1 MFSRKILCC
10 YIGMLAVFH
19 FHPGTLVHL
28 YGKQLSIIIG
38 FFKSFSV
45 FIYLGGG
52 NVDSWR
58 KEGRLWVRN
67 VKSWFRALRQ

>member
-1 MFSRKILCC
+1 MLGRNILCC

-19 FHPGTLVHL
+19 FHSGTLVHL

-38 FFKSFSV
+38 FFKSFSA
-45 FIYLGGG
+45 FISLGGG

-58 KEGRLWVRN
+58 KEDRL
-67 VKSWFRALRQ
+67 